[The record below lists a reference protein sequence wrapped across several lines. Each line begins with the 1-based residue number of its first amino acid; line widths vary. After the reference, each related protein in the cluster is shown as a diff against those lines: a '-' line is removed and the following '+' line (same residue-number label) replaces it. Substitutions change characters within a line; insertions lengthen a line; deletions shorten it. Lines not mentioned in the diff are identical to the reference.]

1 MRPRV
6 TLKLATSLDGRI
18 AMASGES
25 QWITGAESRL
35 QGHRLRAAH
44 AAIMVGVET
53 VLCDN
58 PQLNVRVPDE
68 QHPDPLRVV
77 LDSRL
82 RTPVDARVLTGA
94 LVLTTAEPVALGD
107 AEVVRVE
114 ADGQGRPDPSAVLAT
129 LADRNITSVL
139 IEGGGRVAASFV
151 KAGLVDVIEWFRAPV
166 LLGHEGRPAVADL
179 GFDRLSD
186 TPRFKRLAVSPLGDD
201 LWERY
206 EKA

>member
-6 TLKLATSLDGRI
+6 TLKVATSLDGRI

-25 QWITGAESRL
+25 QWITGPEARQ
-35 QGHRLRAAH
+35 QGHRLRARH
-44 AAIMVGVET
+44 DAILVGVET
-53 VLCDN
+53 VLADD
-58 PQLNVRVPDE
+58 PSLNVRIEGE
-68 QHPDPLRVV
+68 QHKDPQRIV

-82 RTPVDARVLTGA
+82 RTPPTARLLDGA
-94 LVLTTAEPVALGD
+94 WIITTSEPREIGNAEVITVAGD
-107 AEVVRVE
+107 AE
-114 ADGQGRPDPSAVLAT
+114 GRPDPEAVLDM
-129 LADRNITSVL
+129 LAAREIGSVL

-151 KAGLVDVIEWFRAPV
+151 KAGLVDAIEWFRAPMV
-166 LLGHEGRPAVADL
+166 LGHEGRPAIAAL

>member
-25 QWITGAESRL
+25 QWITGEQARL
-35 QGHRLRAAH
+35 QGHRLRGCH
-44 AAIMVGVET
+44 DAILVGVET
-53 VLCDN
+53 VLSDN
-58 PQLNVRVPDE
+58 PALTTRVAGEDL
-68 QHPDPLRVV
+68 PDPQRVV

-82 RTPVDARVLTGA
+82 RTPADARLLDGA
-94 LVLTTAEPVALGD
+94 WVFTTAEPRELGGGQ
-107 AEVVRVE
+107 VLQVE
-114 ADGQGRPDPSAVLAT
+114 AGQDGRPDPSAVL
-129 LADRNITSVL
+129 LALGARKISSVL

-166 LLGHEGRPAVADL
+166 LLGHEGRPAIAAL

-186 TPRFKRLAVSPLGDD
+186 TPRFRRLAVSPLGDD

>member
-1 MRPRV
+1 MLPRV

-25 QWITGAESRL
+25 QWITGEAARL
-35 QGHRLRAAH
+35 QGHRLRATH
-44 AAIMVGVET
+44 DAILVGVET
-53 VLCDN
+53 VLADD
-58 PQLNVRVPDE
+58 PQLTVRIAGETHENP
-68 QHPDPLRVV
+68 RRIV

-82 RTPVDARVLTGA
+82 RTPPQAKMLDGA
-94 LVLTTAEPVALGD
+94 WVLTTAEPAELPG
-107 AEVVRVE
+107 AEVLRIG
-114 ADGQGRPDPSAVLAT
+114 AGQDGRPDPKAVLA
-129 LADRNITSVL
+129 LLGARKISSLL

-151 KAGLVDVIEWFRAPV
+151 KAGLIDVIEWFRAPV
-166 LLGHEGRPAVADL
+166 LLGHEGRPAIAAL

-186 TPRFKRLAVSPLGDD
+186 TPRFKRLAVSSLGDD

>member
-114 ADGQGRPDPSAVLAT
+114 ADGHGRPDPAAVLAA